1 MDISFFLLNVYEA
14 ATVSQLSISDSPG
27 ILADLQRVC
36 TAVKEE
42 FSPKEYLPYLP
53 DTNFVMCSYAV
64 SGFQTGHGDN
74 TDHVAS
80 FAPEA
85 FEAGTSAIS

>member
-14 ATVSQLSISDSPG
+14 ATVSSSLYICLCAP
-27 ILADLQRVC
+27 LTLQRVC

-42 FSPKEYLPYLP
+42 FSPKHYLPYLP

-64 SGFQTGHGDN
+64 RP
-74 TDHVAS
+74 TD
-80 FAPEA
+80 PELCSAKLTISA
-85 FEAGTSAIS
+85 FVPAQALKT